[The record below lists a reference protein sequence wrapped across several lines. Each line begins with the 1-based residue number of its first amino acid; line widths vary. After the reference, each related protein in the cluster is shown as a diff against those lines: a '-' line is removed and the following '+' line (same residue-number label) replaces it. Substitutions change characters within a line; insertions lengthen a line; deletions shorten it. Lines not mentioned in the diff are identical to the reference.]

1 MRLYIYMNKGDEPSK
16 RVKTLMGHD
25 HISSSSSSS
34 SSSNSNS
41 SSRRISISSSS
52 HSSHS
57 KEINPLF
64 YSYF

>member
-1 MRLYIYMNKGDEPSK
+1 MNKGDEPSK

-34 SSSNSNS
+34 SSSSNSDNS
-41 SSRRISISSSS
+41 SSRISISSSS

>member
-1 MRLYIYMNKGDEPSK
+1 MRLYMNKGDEPSK

-34 SSSNSNS
+34 SSSSNSNS
-41 SSRRISISSSS
+41 SSHRISISSS

>member
-1 MRLYIYMNKGDEPSK
+1 MNKGDEPSK

-34 SSSNSNS
+34 SSSNSDNS
-41 SSRRISISSSS
+41 SSRISISSSS

>member
-34 SSSNSNS
+34 SSNSDNS
-41 SSRRISISSSS
+41 SSRISISSSS

>member
-1 MRLYIYMNKGDEPSK
+1 MNKGDEPSK

-34 SSSNSNS
+34 SSNSDNS
-41 SSRRISISSSS
+41 SSRISISSSS